1 MKKVLS
7 VILALTF
14 VFLMIQPATVPA
26 SAALW
31 VPVTSVKLNAA
42 SAKWA
47 VGKSGA
53 LIATVLPASA
63 TNKAVSWK
71 SSNTKVV
78 TVDSSG
84 NYKAVAVGTA
94 TITCT

>member
-53 LIATVLPASA
+53 LQGRGYRNRNNNLHIKIHYL
-63 TNKAVSWK
+63 
-71 SSNTKVV
+71 
-78 TVDSSG
+78 
-84 NYKAVAVGTA
+84 Y
-94 TITCT
+94 